1 MSVRVEHDTYSLG
14 RFLIF
19 GAESANME
27 MPEAQLIRGECL
39 VRDLQFNEEV
49 KMTRKSL
56 VRWLA
61 LSLGLISPNETRGGL
76 LEVLEALLYFHFK
89 KKNGEGDPDIYQI
102 LDKVKEIKKEEPNPK
117 AVRYHLL
124 QLKKLGIIEAKTRR
138 YRFVLSPMQEDD
150 NLAAAL
156 SYVYKQRMDSSFEK
170 IKKALALLEK
180 TL

>member
-1 MSVRVEHDTYSLG
+1 MG
-14 RFLIF
+14 
-19 GAESANME
+19 
-27 MPEAQLIRGECL
+27 MPESELIRGECL

-56 VRWLA
+56 VRYLA
-61 LSLGLISPNETRGGL
+61 LSLGLISPNETRAGL
-76 LEVLEALLYFHFK
+76 LEVLEALLYFHFNK
-89 KKNGEGDPDIYQI
+89 RHGGADPDIYQI
-102 LDKVKEIKKEEPNPK
+102 LEKVKEIKKKEPNPK

-138 YRFVLSPMQEDD
+138 YRFVLSPMQENDD
-150 NLAAAL
+150 LASAL

-170 IKKALALLEK
+170 IRLALSVLEK